1 MTTAERLACEGAA
14 AKSHSVLVID
24 DSVVAR
30 AVFSRIIDASGDFVV
45 TGSVSTAAAALEFL
59 SRSRVDI
66 ILLDIAMP
74 GMDGLTALPKLLAKS
89 EGARVLVVSSSA
101 TDGART
107 TIAALAQG
115 AADTLVKPPAS
126 SLAAGFESAL
136 LTRLRALTGAP
147 RSLVRGS
154 VSIPE
159 LPAMPMPVDSAPFD
173 VIAIGASTGGIHA
186 LSLCLREI
194 PLAVTT
200 PILITQ
206 HLPASFVPYFAAQVA
221 VLAKRPCDVAEDR
234 MRIRPGRVIVAPG
247 NAHMRCVTIGPGG
260 AAIRLS
266 TGNSVSGCL
275 PSVDPMLQ
283 SLADV
288 YGVRS
293 LAIILSGMGSDG
305 AMGARA
311 VHQAGG
317 VVIAQDQTSSVVW
330 GMPGVVV
337 TQGSATAVLS
347 PDAIGRFIAARQR
360 A

>member
-1 MTTAERLACEGAA
+1 MTIDRPAEQGTVDQG
-14 AKSHSVLVID
+14 HSVLVID

-30 AVFSRIIDASGDFVV
+30 AVFSRIIDASGDFAVA
-45 TGSVSTAAAALEFL
+45 GSVSTAAAALDFL
-59 SRSRVDI
+59 SRCRVDI

-89 EGARVLVVSSSA
+89 DGARILVVSSSA

-126 SLAAGFESAL
+126 ALAAGFESAL
-136 LTRLRALTGAP
+136 LTRLRALTAAP
-147 RSLVRGS
+147 RSLGRDQGPV
-154 VSIPE
+154 PDPPAN
-159 LPAMPMPVDSAPFD
+159 LPPTDSAPFD

-186 LSLCLREI
+186 LSLCLREV
-194 PLAVTT
+194 PLAATT

-206 HLPASFVPYFAAQVA
+206 HLPASFLPYFAAQVA

-234 MRIRPGRVIVAPG
+234 TRIRPGRILVAPG
-247 NAHMRCVTIGPGG
+247 DAHMRCVPIGQGG
-260 AAIRLS
+260 TAIRLS
-266 TGNSVSGCL
+266 KEHAASGCL

-288 YGVRS
+288 YGARS
-293 LAIILSGMGSDG
+293 LAIVLSGMGSDG
-305 AMGARA
+305 AAGARA
-311 VHQAGG
+311 VHHAGG
-317 VVIAQDQTSSVVW
+317 IVIAQDQTSSVVW

-337 TQGSATAVLS
+337 TQGSATAVLP